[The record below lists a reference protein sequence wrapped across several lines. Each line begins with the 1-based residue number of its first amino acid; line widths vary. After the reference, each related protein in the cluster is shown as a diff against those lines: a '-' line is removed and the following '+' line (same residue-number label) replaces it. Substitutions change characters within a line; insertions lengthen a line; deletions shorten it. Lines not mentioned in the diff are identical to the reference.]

1 MFKPLFTSLLRPWR
15 VFALPL
21 VLALGVFLSGT
32 ALAAEAASP
41 APNNPIAVAERRTPI
56 AVEHEGTDSSGARLA
71 TRLKESFNSSN
82 LFLLTEK
89 DGPKIRLLLS
99 TVAEFPSRPGLG
111 SAYAAVW
118 VFSQS
123 EATLRHFLLREVGV
137 ITPDEV
143 TDLAAKLVE
152 RTDGLAVRYGY
163 LFGN

>member
-1 MFKPLFTSLLRPWR
+1 MFTWLRAL
-15 VFALPL
+15 ALPQAL
-21 VLALGVFLSGT
+21 VVGLMLSGV
-32 ALAAEAASP
+32 ALAADAA
-41 APNNPIAVAERRTPI
+41 APVPDKPIAVVERRTPI
-56 AVEHEGTDSSGARLA
+56 AVEHEGTDSAGARLA
-71 TRLKESFNSSN
+71 TRIKEAFNSSN

-89 DGPKIRLLLS
+89 DSPKIRLLLS
-99 TVAEFPSRPGLG
+99 TVSEFPSRPGLG

-143 TDLAAKLVE
+143 GDLAAKLVE